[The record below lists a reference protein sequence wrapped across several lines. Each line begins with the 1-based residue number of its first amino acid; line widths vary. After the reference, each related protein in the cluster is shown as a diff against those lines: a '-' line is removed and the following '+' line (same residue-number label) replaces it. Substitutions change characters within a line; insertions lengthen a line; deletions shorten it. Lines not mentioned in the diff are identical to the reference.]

1 MTTVIAGVAMVA
13 AFVTACRQIGGGVRS
28 AVMDADSAMATLLG
42 HTVDLP
48 KSMDYWKV
56 GKRFLWLS
64 DNGADVMRNICI
76 YSYEGMQTDTAAVA
90 MKRDSVMKANLPG
103 ERSNMYMRT
112 VRKAAVTHRTVD
124 TGNRLL
130 LRSEGLW
137 EMEGDAMGGPFVCY
151 SWADTDCCR
160 IVVAEAFVYA
170 PGHDKQQTMRRLE
183 RELLRCATMNHKE

>member
-137 EMEGDAMGGPFVCY
+137 EMEGDAMGGHFVCY
-151 SWADTDCCR
+151 SWADTDCYR
-160 IVVAEAFVYA
+160 IVVADTFVYA
-170 PGHDKQQTMRRLE
+170 PGHDKPQTMRRLE